1 MAALSTGA
9 PTWGSVESQPGERS
23 MMGLGMGVGLLLMLL
38 FWGLLVAGAVWLAKV
53 VFSGRERPTV
63 APRAPEPNPR
73 EVLDQRYAR
82 GEITREEYELIRADL
97 AL

>member
-1 MAALSTGA
+1 
-9 PTWGSVESQPGERS
+9 

-38 FWGLLVAGAVWLAKV
+38 FWGLLIAVAVWLAKV
-53 VFSGRERPTV
+53 VFSGRDP
-63 APRAPEPNPR
+63 APGAPEPNPR

-82 GEITREEYELIRADL
+82 GEISREEYELIRADL